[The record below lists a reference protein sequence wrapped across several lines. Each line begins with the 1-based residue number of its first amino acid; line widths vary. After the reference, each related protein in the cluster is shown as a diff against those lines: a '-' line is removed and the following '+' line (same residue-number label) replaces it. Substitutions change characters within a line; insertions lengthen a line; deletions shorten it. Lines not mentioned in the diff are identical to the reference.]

1 MALITLWIGFL
12 EWGSRRL
19 LSNFAARKLCHAGCG
34 MGFMLL
40 DAAKPECRSFVWAVA
55 ASSVALTWDLL
66 PLPPFR
72 FASPR
77 DVGVTVYLALISAWF
92 YLQQALATLSFTLTL
107 TLTLT
112 LALAAPTLALTLA
125 LAPTLPLTLARFY
138 LQLPATILAP
148 LFFADPAGAVVGKW
162 ASRTLPANPRVYG
175 QKTACGS
182 LAVLLAT
189 FATTTYPCSLAPEP

>member
-92 YLQQALATLSFTLTL
+92 YLQ
-107 TLTLT
+107 
-112 LALAAPTLALTLA
+112 
-125 LAPTLPLTLARFY
+125 
-138 LQLPATILAP
+138 LPATILAP

-162 ASRTLPANPRVYG
+162 
-175 QKTACGS
+175 
-182 LAVLLAT
+182 
-189 FATTTYPCSLAPEP
+189 

>member
-1 MALITLWIGFL
+1 MTRMPSDAATMALITLWIGFL

-34 MGFMLL
+34 MGFTLL

-77 DVGVTVYLALISAWF
+77 DVGVTVYLALISAW
-92 YLQQALATLSFTLTL
+92 
-107 TLTLT
+107 
-112 LALAAPTLALTLA
+112 
-125 LAPTLPLTLARFY
+125 FY

>member
-1 MALITLWIGFL
+1 MTSMPSDAAIMALITLWIGFL

-34 MGFMLL
+34 MGFLQL

-55 ASSVALTWDLL
+55 VSSVALTWDLL

-72 FASPR
+72 FANPR
-77 DVGVTVYLALISAWF
+77 DVGVTVYLALISAW
-92 YLQQALATLSFTLTL
+92 
-107 TLTLT
+107 
-112 LALAAPTLALTLA
+112 
-125 LAPTLPLTLARFY
+125 FY

-189 FATTTYPCSLAPEP
+189 FATTTYPCSLAARTLIAASAALAEALGGAYDNLAIAVVVIAGWQLTM